1 MDYKK
6 EIFIFR
12 ARIGKDPGVLYN
24 ELIQEFDEPFYDRIE
39 AKASAKQKEKLS
51 KLSPD
56 MIKQKD
62 LAGEKIISMLTKASG
77 NGEAIVGLKITTEN
91 AWFAARP
98 SGTEDIY

>member
-24 ELIQEFDEPFYDRIE
+24 ELTQEFDEPFYDRIE
-39 AKASAKQKEKLS
+39 AKASAEQKEKLS
-51 KLSPD
+51 NLSPD

-77 NGEAIVGLKITTEN
+77 NGEAIGGLKITTEN